1 MTIKAHSLATKIDT
15 AAGTVTFSML
25 NRNDIAV
32 VEHAMSIEEWFGIV
46 SFVLTALED
55 AGMLEELDD
64 LEDETEVAGHC

>member
-1 MTIKAHSLATKIDT
+1 MAIKAQSLATKIDT

-25 NRNDIAV
+25 NRNDI
-32 VEHAMSIEEWFGIV
+32 EHTLAIEEWFGIV

-55 AGMLEELDD
+55 AGMLDDDDD